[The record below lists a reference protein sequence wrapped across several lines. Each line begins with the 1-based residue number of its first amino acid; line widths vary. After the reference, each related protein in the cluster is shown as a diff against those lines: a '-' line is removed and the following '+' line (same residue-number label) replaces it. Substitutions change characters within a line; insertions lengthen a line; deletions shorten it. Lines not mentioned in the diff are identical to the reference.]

1 MQRRAAPGERV
12 AVQDDGCDVVALG
25 GGVAEE
31 LDGAEDVALA
41 AHGVE
46 GARPALARVG
56 LEVGLLREGGQDVV
70 VVLDAVLRCVA
81 GADGRLVLRGV
92 EDRVGDG
99 GPGLVGG
106 EVLVARGA
114 GQGQGYVG
122 GLVEQ
127 ALPVVVAA
135 AGQLEVVL
143 DWGLAV
149 VADLCDEGVLADFA
163 EWGCAAACH
172 FLCWERGR
180 DSNWRREGLIM
191 LSG

>member
-12 AVQDDGCDVVALG
+12 SVQDDGGDVVTLG

-31 LDGAEDVALA
+31 LDRAEDVALA

-46 GARPALARVG
+46 GARPALVRVG

-70 VVLDAVLRCVA
+70 VVLDAVLGGVA
-81 GADGRLVLRGV
+81 GADGGLVLRGV

-149 VADLCDEGVLADFA
+149 VDLCDEGVLADFA

-172 FLCWERGR
+172 ILCWGRGR
-180 DSNWRREGLIM
+180 DPN
-191 LSG
+191 

>member
-12 AVQDDGCDVVALG
+12 AVQDDGGDVVALG

-46 GARPALARVG
+46 GAGPALVRVG
-56 LEVGLLREGGQDVV
+56 LEVGLLREGGEDVV
-70 VVLDAVLRCVA
+70 VLLDAVLRCVP
-81 GADGRLVLRGV
+81 GADGGLVLRGV
-92 EDRVGDG
+92 KDRVGDG

-114 GQGQGYVG
+114 GQSQGYVG
-122 GLVEQ
+122 GLVEE
-127 ALPVVVAA
+127 ALPVIVAA

-149 VADLCDEGVLADFA
+149 VDLCDEGVLADFA

-172 FLCWERGR
+172 VFVRVR
-180 DSNWRREGLIM
+180 DPSWRRGLGM
-191 LSG
+191 LLG